1 MNETVFRHID
11 DHTGDF
17 DLPSRLEVKSFPDG
31 SVYVRLTDDVS
42 GFDVG
47 HSVPAGMVPMLVAH
61 LMRHPSVVA

>member
-1 MNETVFRHID
+1 MHETVFHHID

-31 SVYVRLTDDVS
+31 SVYVRITDDLS

-47 HSVPAGMVPMLVAH
+47 HSIPADKVPFLVAH
-61 LMRHPSVVA
+61 LTRHPSVVA

>member
-17 DLPSRLEVKSFPDG
+17 DLPSRLEVKPFPDG
-31 SVYVRLTDDVS
+31 SVYVRITDDLS

-61 LMRHPSVVA
+61 LTRHPSVVA